1 MANKHWFGASGK
13 SSKGKGH
20 PIMYGKPKPAKHFVD
35 FPDGGGYPI
44 GFIEWAYEIMGVT
57 DPEKVLHLCSGSMR
71 TGVRVDIRPEM
82 QPTVCCDIRNTP
94 FPDESFDFIL
104 SDPPYA
110 ESYAENLYGTGQ
122 HYPKP
127 SEILKEATRLLRPNG
142 YFGLLHF
149 IVPMNR
155 KPMKLVQVYGIT
167 TGAGYAIR
175 AWSLFT
181 KTHLTPHA
189 PDVGD
194 SAASSGIFLPSEV
207 SALQAESTPAPTQVM

>member
-1 MANKHWFGASGK
+1 
-13 SSKGKGH
+13 
-20 PIMYGKPKPAKHFVD
+20 MYGKPKPARHFVD

-44 GFIEWAYEIMGVT
+44 GFVEWAYEVMGVT
-57 DPEKVLHLCSGSMR
+57 DPERVLHLCSGSMR
-71 TGVRVDIRPEM
+71 TGVRVDIRHEM
-82 QPTVCCDIRNTP
+82 NPTVCCDIRNTP

-155 KPMKLVQVYGIT
+155 SPMKLVQVYGIT

-181 KTHLTPHA
+181 KTHPTLPA
-189 PDVGD
+189 PDKGD
-194 SAASSGIFLPSEV
+194 SAPLNLLSTPEVDSGLGN
-207 SALQAESTPAPTQVM
+207 ESTPALCG

>member
-1 MANKHWFGASGK
+1 MANTHWFGASGK

-57 DPEKVLHLCSGSMR
+57 DPENVLHLCSGSMR

-82 QPTVCCDIRNTP
+82 QPTVCCDVRNTP

-127 SEILKEATRLLRPNG
+127 GEILKEATRLLRPGG

-155 KPMKLVQVYGIT
+155 KPMKMVQVYGIT

-181 KTHLTPHA
+181 KTHLTP
-189 PDVGD
+189 
-194 SAASSGIFLPSEV
+194 
-207 SALQAESTPAPTQVM
+207 PAP

>member
-1 MANKHWFGASGK
+1 MAKHWFGDGSK

-82 QPTVCCDIRNTP
+82 QPTVCCDIRDTP
-94 FPDESFDFIL
+94 FLDESFEFIL

-110 ESYAENLYGTGQ
+110 ETYAEQLYGTGKD
-122 HYPKP
+122 YPKP
-127 SEILKEATRLLRPNG
+127 GQIMKEACRLLRPG
-142 YFGLLHF
+142 GLFGILHF
-149 IVPMNR
+149 IVPVTR
-155 KPMKLVQVYGIT
+155 KPMKMLQVYGIT

-181 KTHLTPHA
+181 KTHLTKREPNK
-189 PDVGD
+189 
-194 SAASSGIFLPSEV
+194 I
-207 SALQAESTPAPTQVM
+207 